1 MAGTPHL
8 IFRERGILYGVRAAA
23 VKEILWLPELTPVET
38 MPVCVAGVFSL
49 RGKIV
54 PVIDLGILFG
64 HKGRRHSLTDNVIV
78 IDSGDRLTGIIADE
92 VVDMLEL
99 SDEAVQALPEFGRE
113 VRPQSALIEGEARAG
128 DGLAMVLGINSLLD
142 AVSAEGTEALSARPE
157 ADVFCPEATEKE
169 RKAFHSRTV
178 HIDKTAE
185 DAGGEKRQAVAVI
198 ALNGENL
205 GIDLDI
211 VREFSDIT
219 GLVPV
224 PCCPS
229 GILGSM
235 NLRGNVLTII
245 DIREPLGMR
254 SDTKTALKKAVV
266 AQVAGLIIGVA
277 VDDLFEVIYVA
288 SAEIR
293 PSDFV
298 VEYGERYIMGTI
310 PYDGSTIAYLDLKKM
325 LSRSELIV
333 DEEV

>member
-8 IFRERGILYGVRAAA
+8 LFRERGILYGVQAAA
-23 VKEILWLPELTPVET
+23 VKEIIWLPELTPVET

-54 PVIDLGILFG
+54 PAIDLGILFG
-64 HKGRRHSLTDNVIV
+64 HKKRSHRLTDNIII
-78 IDSGDRLTGIIADE
+78 IDPGDRLTGIIADE
-92 VVDMLEL
+92 VVDLLEL

-113 VRPQSALIEGEARAG
+113 ARPQSHLIEGEAKAG
-128 DGLAMVLGINSLLD
+128 DGLAMVLDIGSLLD
-142 AVSAEGTEALSARPE
+142 AVSARRSAPGGEGDLSE
-157 ADVFCPEATEKE
+157 VFCTEATEAE
-169 RKAFHSRTV
+169 RKTFHDRAV
-178 HIDKTAE
+178 NIDKA
-185 DAGGEKRQAVAVI
+185 AGDGGGDKRQAVAVI
-198 ALNGENL
+198 SLNNEKL
-205 GIDLDI
+205 GIDLDFI
-211 VREFSDIT
+211 REFSDIA

-229 GILGSM
+229 SILGSM

-254 SDTKTALKKAVV
+254 SDTKTALKKVVV
-266 AQVAGLIIGVA
+266 AEVAGLITGVA

-288 SAEIR
+288 SAEVR

-298 VEYGERYIMGTI
+298 VEYGERYIKGTI
-310 PYDGSTIAYLDLKKM
+310 SYDNSTIAYLDLKKM
-325 LSRSELIV
+325 LSRSEMIV

>member
-8 IFRERGILYGVRAAA
+8 IFKERAVLYGVRAAA
-23 VKEILWLPELTPVET
+23 VKEIIWLPELTPVET

-49 RGKIV
+49 RGKII

-64 HKGRRHSLTDNVIV
+64 HKKRSHCLTDNVIV
-78 IDSGDRLTGIIADE
+78 IESGDRLTGIIASE
-92 VVDMLEL
+92 AVDMLEL
-99 SDEAVQALPEFGRE
+99 SDEAVQALPEFGRQA
-113 VRPQSALIEGEARAG
+113 RPQSALIDGEARAG
-128 DGLAMVLGINSLLD
+128 DGLAMVLGINPLLD
-142 AVSAEGTEALSARPE
+142 AVSAEGTGTLPRRPE
-157 ADVFCPEATEKE
+157 ADVFCPEANEKE
-169 RKAFHSRTV
+169 RKAFHSRTI

-185 DAGGEKRQAVAVI
+185 DGGGDRRQAVAVI

-205 GIDLDI
+205 GINLDFI
-211 VREFSDIT
+211 REFSDIT

-229 GILGSM
+229 SILGNM
-235 NLRGNVLTII
+235 NLRGNVITIV

-254 SDTKTALKKAVV
+254 SDTKTALKKAII
-266 AQVAGLIIGVA
+266 AEVAGLIIGVA
-277 VDDLFEVIYVA
+277 VDDLFEVIYVTP
-288 SAEIR
+288 AEIK

-298 VEYGERYIMGTI
+298 VEYGERYIKGTI

-325 LSRSELIV
+325 LSRSEMIV

>member
-49 RGKIV
+49 RAKIV

-64 HKGRRHSLTDNVIV
+64 HKGRSYSLTDNVIV
-78 IDSGDRLTGIIADE
+78 IDSGDRLTGIMADE

-113 VRPQSALIEGEARAG
+113 ARPQSGLIEGEARAG

-142 AVSAEGTEALSARPE
+142 AVSAEGTEALPARPQ

-169 RKAFHSRTV
+169 RKAFHSRSV
-178 HIDKTAE
+178 HIDKASE

-198 ALNGENL
+198 ALNGERL

-277 VDDLFEVIYVA
+277 VDDLFEVIYVTP
-288 SAEIR
+288 AEIR

-298 VEYGERYIMGTI
+298 VEYGERYIKGTI
-310 PYDGSTIAYLDLKKM
+310 PYDGSTIACLDLKKM
-325 LSRSELIV
+325 LSRNEMIV